1 MILDEA
7 TAFTAPENEDKIQ
20 SSIMDLSKWMR
31 ISPLFFTEQLIAA
44 GVDPEVAEANACRIE
59 HIISEESF
67 ERLKEAANGMRQ
79 A

>member
-1 MILDEA
+1 
-7 TAFTAPENEDKIQ
+7 
-20 SSIMDLSKWMR
+20 MDLSKWMR

-67 ERLKEAANGMRQ
+67 ERLKEAGQWYEAGVTPHSFGS
-79 A
+79 